1 MPYTR
6 CENKQMLRL
15 TINLM
20 SDGILKIK
28 FNATILKQK
37 KKKICIQ
44 FSLQISFE
52 QNKLCFFVE
61 EKKRIEKPIDLSRAL
76 KSQKYFFLMES
87 NLENWISKEID

>member
-1 MPYTR
+1 MREQTNAAVNHKFDVRWYFK
-6 CENKQMLRL
+6 NKIQRDH
-15 TINLM
+15 
-20 SDGILKIK
+20 SQ
-28 FNATILKQK
+28 AK